1 MGNPEAAGSSAHQQA
16 QEYEIQPQEY
26 QYENTAPTYE
36 QQEAQPPPQANQ
48 GYRAQTPG
56 PAIVPHTMQQNNQ
69 TFPNGPNQPVAAY
82 PPQGPQT
89 IPAHPVKFPPPGPQA
104 AVPFPPPSQQRSPV
118 HPQVTVQTTPMMYPQ
133 ATAQMPPT
141 VGYQAPP
148 KNSNYERI
156 ENNYVGLVI
165 LSINQP
171 LHAITQILIDEF
183 FENRSALVT
192 ACFPCLTF
200 GQLAEIVDDG
210 HTTCGTSG
218 LLYAGIAFCIA
229 IPCIM
234 SCTYRTKLR
243 SKFNLPEAPAPD
255 WITHCL
261 CEWCALC
268 QEYREL
274 QSRGWDPSI
283 GYQGNLARNQNMHLQ
298 QATMMAPMNQRMMG

>member
-16 QEYEIQPQEY
+16 QEYELQPQEY
-26 QYENTAPTYE
+26 QYENTAAPTYE
-36 QQEAQPPPQANQ
+36 QQEAQPPLPANQ

-148 KNSNYERI
+148 VMQYQNNNGPQAQYGIPVPSPGPKSI
-156 ENNYVGLVI
+156 QENAW
-165 LSINQP
+165 S
-171 LHAITQILIDEF
+171 
-183 FENRSALVT
+183 
-192 ACFPCLTF
+192 
-200 GQLAEIVDDG
+200 
-210 HTTCGTSG
+210 SG
-218 LLYAGIAFCIA
+218 LFDC
-229 IPCIM
+229 M
-234 SCTYRTKLR
+234 
-243 SKFNLPEAPAPD
+243 ND
-255 WITHCL
+255 
-261 CEWCALC
+261 
-268 QEYREL
+268 
-274 QSRGWDPSI
+274 
-283 GYQGNLARNQNMHLQ
+283 
-298 QATMMAPMNQRMMG
+298 PMNGDSLLPCSEFNT